1 MSKIRYEQQ
10 QDAVKTII
18 ERGCRCKEDASRHGL
33 LDTPKRVA
41 QAWRSMAAG
50 DGSIEHASDIIKNAL
65 FFEPILTTSPH
76 CGFVLVKDM
85 TFSGLHKHSLLP
97 MYGKCHVAY
106 IPKEGTIVGL
116 SKLSR
121 VISSLSVRGL
131 QLGPEFCDKVLQVV
145 DRTVSNNG
153 GIVVVLDV
161 FEYHRHHEQRYI
173 YSRASGAFSDQG
185 ETVYHAEEV
194 FALLGIDINSVCDVE
209 HSTENPLVKDPNSHD
224 SEYIEAVSDAVGV
237 LLESVGED
245 PDTAE
250 ARSSAQTYASWFVQS
265 TRGYSMEQKSFERF
279 SGDNYHNNNTSSTS
293 GLSAAT
299 DVVVAVGDDDMPCDD
314 DAHELHGDQEVTE
327 TYHIP
332 CTSQCEHHLLPFTGD
347 VVVLCRRKHDPKK
360 TWQKSTFQHMCEY
373 QVEMFSKRLQVQ
385 ERLTQQIADGIW
397 GCLGDDHMVKEIMV
411 VCQCKHMCMI
421 ARGVQ
426 QHCTSTATYTVR
438 GDGPWSQDG
447 MQRSQALAH
456 VLQVHCRNNTNCHDK

>member
-18 ERGCRCKEDASRHGL
+18 ERGCRCKEDTSRHGL

-173 YSRASGAFSDQG
+173 YSSASGAFSDTG

-194 FALLGIDINSVCDVE
+194 FALLGLDINSVCHVE
-209 HSTENPLVKDPNSHD
+209 TGNEKSIVKDAND
-224 SEYIEAVSDAVGV
+224 REYIDAVSDAVGV
-237 LLESVGED
+237 LLESVGEN
-245 PDTAE
+245 PDTEE
-250 ARSSAQTYASWFVQS
+250 AQSSAQTYASWFVQS
-265 TRGYSMEQKSFERF
+265 TRGYSMEQKSLECF
-279 SGDNYHNNNTSSTS
+279 SKDNNNSNSTSSTS
-293 GLSAAT
+293 GSSAAT
-299 DVVVAVGDDDMPCDD
+299 DVVVVVGDEDMNCD
-314 DAHELHGDQEVTE
+314 DAHELNVDQVTE

-347 VVVLCRRKHDPKK
+347 VVVLCRRKYDPKK

-373 QVEMFSKRLQVQ
+373 HVERFSKRLQVQ

-397 GCLGDDHMVKEIMV
+397 EGLKNGDIVSEIMV

-438 GDGPWSQDG
+438 GDGPWSHDG

-456 VLQVHCRNNTNCHDK
+456 VLQVHCRNTNRHDQS

>member
-18 ERGCRCKEDASRHGL
+18 ERGCRCKEDTTRHGL

-161 FEYHRHHEQRYI
+161 FEYHYHHEKRYI
-173 YSRASGAFSDQG
+173 YSKASGAFSDEG
-185 ETVYHAEEV
+185 ETVYSVEEV
-194 FALLGIDINSVCDVE
+194 FALLGIGTDSISRVE
-209 HSTENPLVKDPNSHD
+209 HSYENSIVKNTAD
-224 SEYIEAVSDAVGV
+224 SEYIEAVRDAVGV

-245 PDTAE
+245 PDTQE
-250 ARSSAQTYASWFVQS
+250 AQCSAHTYASWFVQS
-265 TRGYSMEQKSFERF
+265 TRGYSMEQKSVEFF
-279 SGDNYHNNNTSSTS
+279 SKDTYNTSSTS
-293 GLSAAT
+293 GSSAAT
-299 DVVVAVGDDDMPCDD
+299 DVVVVAGDEDMHCDD
-314 DAHELHGDQEVTE
+314 SEDDVDQVTE
-327 TYHIP
+327 TCRIP

-347 VVVLCRRKHDPKK
+347 VVVLCRRQQDPKK
-360 TWQKSTFQHMCEY
+360 TWQKPSFQHLCEY
-373 QVEMFSKRLQVQ
+373 HVERFSKRLQVQ

-397 GCLGDDHMVKEIMV
+397 EGLGNNHIVKEIMV

-426 QHCTSTATYTVR
+426 QHCTSTASYTVR
-438 GDGPWSQDG
+438 GDGPWSRDG
-447 MQRSQALAH
+447 KQRSQALAH
-456 VLQVHCRNNTNCHDK
+456 VLEVHCRNKSQTS